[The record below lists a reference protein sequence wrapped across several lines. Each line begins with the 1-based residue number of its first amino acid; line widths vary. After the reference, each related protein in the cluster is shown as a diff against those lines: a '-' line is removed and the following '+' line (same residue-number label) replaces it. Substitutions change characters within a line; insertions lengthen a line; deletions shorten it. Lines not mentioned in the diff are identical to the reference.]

1 MGRSRRHTPFVSFIC
16 AACALCLSAASV
28 GDLRGPQ
35 RRGSIAAAG
44 PYHPPMNWRLLSRLL
59 GSLALLVGASM
70 LLSLPWAF
78 PWAGQVNATETDG
91 IAGLAG
97 SILLSLL
104 IGGVLYWYGRGSSGP
119 VLRKEA
125 LAVVGLGWML
135 AGFLGAMPYLL
146 SGALAETDR
155 AMTLADCLFESVSG
169 FSTTGASVLT
179 ELEDPAYV
187 PRCVMFWR
195 SFTHWLGGMG
205 IVVLFVAL
213 LGSAGSGGKA
223 IMRHE
228 VPGPINSAARP
239 RVKDTAL
246 LMWSIYV
253 GLSGLLVVLYWFQG
267 LSWYD
272 ALCHSFGTMATG
284 GFSTFNDSMGHF
296 GGPRADFN
304 VVEATTIA
312 FMFLAGTNFTLFYLV
327 VRQVQDRRTEP
338 QAWLVPLLKDSEW
351 RAYVGIV
358 GGVAALLA
366 TAIWWQELYDLPT
379 SIRHGLFMSL
389 TIITTTGYGT
399 VDFLQ
404 WGEFAKGLLLAA
416 MFIGGCAGST
426 GGGVKVIRVVLF
438 FKILWLQVERA
449 YRPNIVRPLRLGR
462 QPVNEEVRTGVVLY
476 LSLIIGIFVLGWLML
491 ITIEP
496 DATWRQADADL
507 SSEKLLDSAS
517 AVISCLNNIGPGL
530 GLFGPK
536 SNYAAFSEAGKLL
549 LTLLMLLGRLEV
561 YAVMVLFF
569 PGFWRRG

>member
-1 MGRSRRHTPFVSFIC
+1 
-16 AACALCLSAASV
+16 
-28 GDLRGPQ
+28 
-35 RRGSIAAAG
+35 
-44 PYHPPMNWRLLSRLL
+44 MNWRLLSRLL

-78 PWAGQVNATETDG
+78 PWAGQVEAFEARG
-91 IAGLAG
+91 FRGLVG
-97 SILLSLL
+97 SMLLSLAV
-104 IGGVLYWYGRGSSGP
+104 GGVLFRFGCGPRGP

-146 SGALAETDR
+146 SGALAEADR
-155 AMTLADCLFESVSG
+155 EMTLADCLFESVSG

-213 LGSAGSGGKA
+213 LGAPGSGGKA

-246 LMWSIYV
+246 LMWTIYV
-253 GLSGLLVVLYWFQG
+253 GLSTVLVGIYWLEG
-267 LSWYD
+267 MSWYN

-284 GFSTFNDSMGHF
+284 GFSTFNDSIGHF
-296 GGPRADFN
+296 GGDEYRAN
-304 VVEATTIA
+304 AVETTTVV
-312 FMFLAGTNFTLFYLV
+312 FMFLAGTNFTLFYLM
-327 VRQVQDRRTEP
+327 VRQAQDRPTQPGTWFR
-338 QAWLVPLLKDSEW
+338 PLLRDSEW

-358 GGVAALLA
+358 LGVAALLA
-366 TAIWWQELYDLPT
+366 TAIWWQGLYGLVDSL
-379 SIRHGLFMSL
+379 RHGLFMAL

-438 FKILWLQVERA
+438 FKVLWLQIERA

-462 QPVNEEVRTGVVLY
+462 QPVDDQVRTGVVLY
-476 LSLIIGIFVLGWLML
+476 LSLIIGIFVVGWLAL

-496 DATWRQADADL
+496 DATWRSADSDL

>member
-1 MGRSRRHTPFVSFIC
+1 
-16 AACALCLSAASV
+16 
-28 GDLRGPQ
+28 
-35 RRGSIAAAG
+35 
-44 PYHPPMNWRLLSRLL
+44 MNWRLLSKLL
-59 GSLALLVGASM
+59 GSLALLVGVSM
-70 LLSLPWAF
+70 LLSVPWAF
-78 PWAGQVNATETDG
+78 PLFGQTDRTEWAGLR
-91 IAGLAG
+91 GLGG
-97 SILLSLL
+97 SVVISA
-104 IGGVLYWYGRGSSGP
+104 IVGGVLYRYGRESKGP

-125 LAVVGLGWML
+125 LAIVGLGWVL
-135 AGFLGAMPYLL
+135 AGVLGALPYLL
-146 SGALAETDR
+146 SGALAEPDR
-155 AMTLADCLFESVSG
+155 KMTIADCLFESVSG

-179 ELEDPAYV
+179 ELEDPAFV

-213 LGSAGSGGKA
+213 LGGPGAAGKA

-228 VPGPINSAARP
+228 VPGPINSGARP

-253 GLSGLLVVLYWFQG
+253 GLSVALTAIYMVEGLTLYH
-267 LSWYD
+267 

-284 GFSTFNDSMGHF
+284 GFSTFNSSVGHF
-296 GGPRADFN
+296 GGPNSEFN
-304 VVEATTIA
+304 AMEGTTVA

-327 VRQVQDRRTEP
+327 VRQMQDRPRTP
-338 QAWLVPLLKDSEW
+338 GRWLRPLLTDPEW

-358 GGVAALLA
+358 LGVASLLA
-366 TAIWWQELYDLPT
+366 LTLWMQGLYGLFDSL
-379 SIRHGLFMSL
+379 RHGLFMSL

-404 WGEFAKGLLLAA
+404 WGEFAKGLLLAC

-438 FKILWLQVERA
+438 FKILWLQIERA
-449 YRPNIVRPLRLGR
+449 YRPNIVKPLRLGR
-462 QPVNEEVRTGVVLY
+462 QPVDETVRTGVVLY
-476 LSLIIGIFVLGWLML
+476 LSLIVGIFLIGWLLL

-496 DATWRQADADL
+496 DATWRSADSDL

-530 GLFGPK
+530 GILGPK
-536 SNYAAFSEAGKLL
+536 SNYAAFSDAGKLL

-561 YAVMVLFF
+561 YAIVVLFL

>member
-1 MGRSRRHTPFVSFIC
+1 
-16 AACALCLSAASV
+16 
-28 GDLRGPQ
+28 
-35 RRGSIAAAG
+35 
-44 PYHPPMNWRLLSRLL
+44 MNWRLLSKLL

-70 LLSLPWAF
+70 TLSLPWAF
-78 PWAGQVNATETDG
+78 PWAGQVETFEAEG
-91 IAGLAG
+91 FSGLVG
-97 SILLSLL
+97 SIVVSLL
-104 IGGVLYWYGRGSSGP
+104 IGGVLYAYGRGDHGP

-125 LAVVGLGWML
+125 LAIVGLGWLL
-135 AGFLGAMPYLL
+135 AGLLGALPYLI
-146 SGALAETDR
+146 SGSMAEPDR
-155 AMTLADCLFESVSG
+155 RMTVADCLFESISG

-179 ELEDPAYV
+179 ELEDPAMV

-213 LGSAGSGGKA
+213 IGSAAGGSKA

-228 VPGPINSAARP
+228 VPGPISSSPRP

-253 GLSGLLVVLYWFQG
+253 GLSAVLCALYIAEG
-267 LSWYD
+267 MSLYHG
-272 ALCHSFGTMATG
+272 LCHTFGTMATG
-284 GFSTFNDSMGHF
+284 GFSTFNESLGHF
-296 GGPRADFN
+296 GGPDYEGN
-304 VVEATTIA
+304 IIESTTVL

-327 VRQVQDRRTEP
+327 IRQMQDRPKQPRR
-338 QAWLVPLLKDSEW
+338 WLQPLVSDPEW
-351 RAYVGIV
+351 RSYVGIV
-358 GGVAALLA
+358 LGVTLLLA
-366 TAIWWQELYDLPT
+366 VAIGWKGLYDPLT
-379 SIRHGLFMSL
+379 ALRHGLFMAL

-404 WGEFAKGLLLAA
+404 WGEFPKGLLLAC

-438 FKILWLQVERA
+438 FKILWLQIERA
-449 YRPNIVRPLRLGR
+449 YRPNVVRPLRLGR
-462 QPVNEEVRTGVVLY
+462 TAVDEEIRTGVVLY
-476 LSLIIGIFVLGWLML
+476 LALITGIFVVGWLML

-496 DATWRQADADL
+496 DATWQTVDADR

-536 SNYAAFSEAGKLL
+536 SNYAAFSDAGKLL
-549 LTLLMLLGRLEV
+549 LTLLMLLGRLEL
-561 YAVMVLFF
+561 YAVMVLFI
-569 PGFWRRG
+569 PDFWRRG